1 MAGLGGASDIGP
13 EPPWKVIYDLA
24 SFHAVQRHVRR
35 VVEALRVLMNSC
47 CRCRDD
53 VHRGEEE
60 EHCSRAHGALTGGS
74 YASLACLHLC
84 WVEFVYI

>member
-13 EPPWKVIYDLA
+13 EPPWKVIDDLA
-24 SFHAVQRHVRR
+24 SFHTAQRYVRR

-47 CRCRDD
+47 CRDD

-60 EHCSRAHGALTGGS
+60 DEHCSGAHGALTGGS
-74 YASLACLHLC
+74 YAGLACLPSPAGLSL
-84 WVEFVYI
+84 FI